1 MTIEDYPLVGIC
13 STEESA
19 RLSQLIR
26 IVNLE
31 RVPAYGDSDDEDY
44 SDEGRAR
51 GRFLLHYLE
60 KEGSE

>member
-1 MTIEDYPLVGIC
+1 MTIEDYPLVGI
-13 STEESA
+13 SSAEESA

-44 SDEGRAR
+44 SDEG
-51 GRFLLHYLE
+51 GDHSCFLLHYL
-60 KEGSE
+60 KK